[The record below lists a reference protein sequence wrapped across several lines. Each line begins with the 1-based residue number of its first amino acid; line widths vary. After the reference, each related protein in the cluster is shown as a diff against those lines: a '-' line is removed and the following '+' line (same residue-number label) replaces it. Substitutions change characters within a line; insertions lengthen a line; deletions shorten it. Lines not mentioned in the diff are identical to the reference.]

1 MQVKQGCPGGSWCV
15 LVRSRPILE
24 RTKLVFPQNFQNC
37 KLPYMEREKEG
48 GSLWYGGLWLLESYF
63 VNWKTSKTNFSIL
76 IPLGLLG
83 STLPKRNI
91 GECTRVSVQ
100 RAVTAVANC
109 NRRLLLHRKRYIIS
123 SCVCSLTQDSQWSH
137 TLVVA
142 QQVAHQTSHCLAK
155 SNWPVV

>member
-15 LVRSRPILE
+15 LVCSRPILE

-83 STLPKRNI
+83 STLHKRNI
-91 GECTRVSVQ
+91 GECTVVSVQ
-100 RAVTAVANC
+100 RAVHCGLCVADC
-109 NRRLLLHRKRYIIS
+109 NRRLLLHRKISIIS

-155 SNWPVV
+155 SN